1 MGLSEHLQE
10 QPKSYVITLSIL
22 IVALFGALEYLSG
35 QKVDLTALYLFPIAM
50 ATLVGG
56 RWIGVGVS
64 LLSSASYLF
73 VATRLAPASA
83 HTAWPYVSAGIIFV
97 PFTFITILLSK
108 VKGEFDEE
116 RERARTDRL
125 TKLAN
130 DRFFLDRAA
139 AELSRLRQMGPPLTL
154 AMIKF
159 ESLKE
164 ITERFGRPTSDAAL
178 IFAAQVVQHVL
189 RKADLAARMGGD
201 RFAVLLPDTNEDAAK
216 VFLRRLQDH
225 LVSAM
230 EKKEW
235 PTSFRIGAAT
245 FVKPPASLD
254 AMVGSVTD
262 LMNTAES
269 PGKVSFKHEVL
280 GK

>member
-10 QPKSYVITLSIL
+10 QPKSYIVTLAIL
-22 IVALFGALEYLSG
+22 IVALCGTLEYLSG
-35 QKVDLTALYLFPIAM
+35 QDVTLTALYLFPIVM

-56 RWIGVGVS
+56 RFIGVGVS
-64 LLSSASYLF
+64 LLSSATYLF
-73 VATRLAPASA
+73 VTTRLVPAA
-83 HTAWPYVSAGIIFV
+83 VHTAWPYVSAAAMFV
-97 PFTFITILLSK
+97 PFVFITVLLAK

-125 TKLAN
+125 TRLAN
-130 DRFFLDRAA
+130 DRFFLDRAS

-154 AMIKF
+154 AMVKF

-164 ITERFGRPTSDAAL
+164 ITERFGRRASDEAL
-178 IFAAQVVQHVL
+178 LAAAQVLQRVM

-201 RFAVLLPDTNEDAAK
+201 RFAVLLPDTNEEAAK

-225 LVSAM
+225 LVAIM
-230 EKKEW
+230 EKHAW
-235 PTSFRIGAAT
+235 PPLFRVGAAT

-262 LMNTAES
+262 LMNAAES
-269 PGKVSFKHEVL
+269 EGKVSFKHEVL